1 MYCYLTHFP
10 SHQQN
15 HGRFPNYYSDYGICR
30 ASRRKKQK
38 HQQLLA
44 ANFPRRE
51 RSKRRRV
58 QGIVPWV
65 SEGNSDSNA
74 FLNLETN
81 LNKDQ
86 ENPRNPSTMFI
97 NLNGE
102 NPKESGAQNEV
113 AGNNSKPRMGFD
125 AVGWT
130 NSMNQKIQPVKKD
143 FSVVLELPGREI
155 GNTCE
160 IDNVGHQDVELVS
173 LLDDE
178 DERDGVCQAGVAGKK
193 ARKRGGRLRCRKE
206 IGELDQYLDTHIIDR
221 YMEQI
226 WKKLTKSKKEH
237 CTYLDCLWFSMYL
250 EELTSFKI
258 LKWIKAKRIF
268 SKRYVFIPIVH
279 WGHWNL
285 LILCHFGEDLRS
297 RVRTPCMLLL
307 DSLKET
313 DPSRL
318 EPLIR
323 KFLVEVHKGEG
334 RKDSDKVI
342 SRFPLLVPEVPQQTN
357 GNDCGVFLLHFIDLF
372 LKQAPDNFSTSE
384 DRYPYF
390 LTKDW
395 FKLRDIR
402 KRRKQ
407 INDVLLRE
415 QDGTNQMV
423 TRRIS
428 TRSKK
433 LNGFLSSGRVSNW
446 IDLSTGA

>member
-1 MYCYLTHFP
+1 
-10 SHQQN
+10 
-15 HGRFPNYYSDYGICR
+15 
-30 ASRRKKQK
+30 
-38 HQQLLA
+38 
-44 ANFPRRE
+44 
-51 RSKRRRV
+51 
-58 QGIVPWV
+58 
-65 SEGNSDSNA
+65 
-74 FLNLETN
+74 
-81 LNKDQ
+81 
-86 ENPRNPSTMFI
+86 MFI

-130 NSMNQKIQPVKKD
+130 NSMNQKIQPVKSKVSELNYMYYKGVLDDEARSLCSREGNPQIDHGTGPTNDSACVLYSED